1 MKIKY
6 DKQIDALYISLKK
19 GKYHH
24 TKKITDSILVDVSKT
39 GEVLGLE
46 VLDAKQNIGK
56 VKPGKLSIEFGP
68 KLASVWYYKFLT
80 GNLKQ
85 KWYILNSD

>member
-19 GKYHH
+19 GKYDH
-24 TKKITDSILVDVSKT
+24 TKKITDSILVDISKT

-46 VLDAKQNIGK
+46 VLDAEENIGK
-56 VKPGKLSIEFGP
+56 VKPGKLDIEFGP
-68 KLASVWYYKFLT
+68 KPAS
-80 GNLKQ
+80 
-85 KWYILNSD
+85 I

>member
-6 DKQIDALYISLKK
+6 DKQVDALYISLKK
-19 GKYHH
+19 GKYDH

-46 VLDAKQNIGK
+46 VLDAKRNIGE
-56 VKPGKLSIEFGP
+56 VKPGKLDIEF
-68 KLASVWYYKFLT
+68 ASKPAAV
-80 GNLKQ
+80 
-85 KWYILNSD
+85 

>member
-19 GKYHH
+19 GKYDH
-24 TKKITDSILVDVSKT
+24 TKKITDSILIDVSKT

-46 VLDAKQNIGK
+46 VLDAKENIGK
-56 VKPGKLSIEFGP
+56 VKPGKLDIEFGP
-68 KLASVWYYKFLT
+68 KSIPL
-80 GNLKQ
+80 
-85 KWYILNSD
+85 